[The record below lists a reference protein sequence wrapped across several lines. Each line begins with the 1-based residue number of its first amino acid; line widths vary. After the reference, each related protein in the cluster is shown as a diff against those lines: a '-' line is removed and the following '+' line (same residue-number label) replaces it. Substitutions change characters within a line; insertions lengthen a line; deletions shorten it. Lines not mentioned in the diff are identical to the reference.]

1 MYLELTMKDLK
12 KFIVNEIKSAI
23 LEERNRIH
31 RKKLDKVLYES
42 VNTAN
47 KLKKKLAETKN
58 KKELV
63 QLNNKYV
70 QVKNLTK
77 LIENKIK
84 EGNKWGNHTEG
95 EGVMMKAQL
104 RSIIDHANRLYHMID
119 ENDVFEDWLQYKVTI
134 AEDYLRAASGY
145 IKYFNTVNGD
155 DKMNGNKNYDDNY
168 EYEYDDEDADDWD
181 DVDEEEL
188 DYEYDD
194 DFGDEDYDDDGFD
207 FNEGEDLEDD
217 EEEKDK

>member
-1 MYLELTMKDLK
+1 MKDLK
-12 KFIVNEIKSAI
+12 KFIVNEIKNAI
-23 LEERNRIH
+23 LEERDRINRK
-31 RKKLDKVLYES
+31 RLDKALYES

-47 KLKKKLAETKN
+47 KLKKKLTETKN

-63 QLNNKYV
+63 RLNNKYSQV
-70 QVKNLTK
+70 QNLTK

-168 EYEYDDEDADDWD
+168 EYDYDDEDADDWD

-207 FNEGEDLEDD
+207 FNEGKEKEEEDDD
-217 EEEKDK
+217 EEE

>member
-23 LEERNRIH
+23 LEERNRIN
-31 RKKLDKVLYES
+31 RKRLDKALYES

-47 KLKKKLAETKN
+47 KLKKKLTETKN

-63 QLNNKYV
+63 RLNNKYSQV
-70 QVKNLTK
+70 QNLTK

-119 ENDVFEDWLQYKVTI
+119 ESDVFEDWLQYKVTI

-155 DKMNGNKNYDDNY
+155 DKMDGNKNYDDNY
-168 EYEYDDEDADDWD
+168 EYDYDDEDADDWD

-207 FNEGEDLEDD
+207 FNEGEEKEDD
-217 EEEKDK
+217 EEEE

>member
-23 LEERNRIH
+23 LEERNRIN
-31 RKKLDKVLYES
+31 RKRLDKALYES

-47 KLKKKLAETKN
+47 KLKKKLTETKN

-63 QLNNKYV
+63 RLNNKYSQV
-70 QVKNLTK
+70 QNLTK

-155 DKMNGNKNYDDNY
+155 DKMDGNKNYDDNY
-168 EYEYDDEDADDWD
+168 EYDYDDEDADDWD

-207 FNEGEDLEDD
+207 FNEGEEKEDD
-217 EEEKDK
+217 EEEE